1 VQYTDRDA
9 IADPS
14 TSVRAI
20 SREYHSMPSGS
31 QRGCA
36 IRLAPANRP
45 AERRV
50 ILGSVAAP
58 PAAKRVDELRKLIAR
73 HDHLYYALD
82 RPEASD
88 ADYDALTRELRE
100 LEARHPEL
108 VTLDSPTQRV
118 SGQVSDA
125 FATVEHLAP
134 MLSLENATS
143 EADLREFEARIK
155 RALPGADFSYVC
167 EPKVDGLG
175 IALLYENGAFTRGAT
190 RGDGRLGEDVTPNL
204 RTLRS
209 IPLRL
214 GGPLAGCRRVEVR
227 GEVYMSHAAFERLNR
242 ELETHGEAPFANPR
256 NAAAGAVRQ
265 KDPGVTAKRDL
276 RIFVYQL
283 SYADPFPFETQS
295 EVLAALKDSGLATNP
310 RSNPCASLDDV
321 WRYCQ
326 ELESERDRLGYGAD
340 GGVVKVDSLA
350 DQRRLGSTAHH
361 PRWAIAYKF
370 PAQHATT
377 RILAI
382 DINVGRTGALTP
394 TARLEPVKIAGATIS
409 RATLHNADE
418 IERLDVRVGDAV
430 VVERAGDV
438 IPHIV
443 KVLDDRRP
451 PHTPRFV
458 FPGRCPVCGS
468 SASRPEGEVVVRCT
482 NPACP
487 AQIKESLLHFGSRGA
502 MDIEHLGEAVVE
514 QLVER
519 GLVHDF
525 ADLYRLT
532 VPQLAELERLAEKS
546 ATNLVNAIAQSRS
559 RGLARVLYALGIRFV
574 GERAARLLAEHFG
587 SADRVAGATV
597 EEISEIHGI
606 GPRIAQSMRLFF
618 DQPANQK
625 ALERL
630 REVGLALEEASRPV
644 GPKPLTGKTFV
655 LTGTLEGMSRDEAK
669 ARIGRLGGRVSSS
682 VSRKTDYVI
691 AGADAGSKLEDAK
704 RLGVTVL
711 DEPAFVALTRR
722 DTA

>member
-1 VQYTDRDA
+1 MAR
-9 IADPS
+9 
-14 TSVRAI
+14 
-20 SREYHSMPSGS
+20 
-31 QRGCA
+31 
-36 IRLAPANRP
+36 
-45 AERRV
+45 
-50 ILGSVAAP
+50 
-58 PAAKRVDELRKLIAR
+58 KRVDELRKLIAR

-82 RPEASD
+82 RPEVSD
-88 ADYDALTRELRE
+88 AKFDALMRELRA
-100 LEARHPEL
+100 LETAHPEL
-108 VTLDSPTQRV
+108 VTTESPTQRV

-143 EADLREFEARIK
+143 EADLREFEARLK
-155 RALPGADFSYVC
+155 RALPGTDFSYVC

-175 IALLYENGAFTRGAT
+175 VALLYEDGVFRRGAT
-190 RGDGRLGEDVTPNL
+190 RGDGRSGEDVTPNL

-214 GGPLAGCRRVEVR
+214 TGALAACRRVEVR

-242 ELETHGEAPFANPR
+242 ELEEQGEAPFANPR

-265 KDPGVTAKRDL
+265 KDPGITAKRDL

-283 SYADPFPFETQS
+283 SHADPFPFES
-295 EVLAALKDSGLATNP
+295 HSAVLAALAESGLATNP
-310 RSNPCASLDDV
+310 RAKACPTLDDV
-321 WRYCQ
+321 WQYCQ
-326 ELESERDRLGYGAD
+326 ALESGRDRLGYDAD
-340 GGVVKVDSLA
+340 GAVVKVDSLA
-350 DQRRLGSTAHH
+350 QQRRLGATAHH

-377 RILAI
+377 RLLAI

-394 TARLEPVKIAGATIS
+394 AARLEPVRIAGATIS

-418 IERLDVRVGDAV
+418 IERLDVRVGDTV

-443 KVLDDRRP
+443 KVLEDRRP
-451 PHTPRFV
+451 EDAPRFV
-458 FPGRCPVCGS
+458 FPDHCPVCGS

-482 NPACP
+482 NTACP

-502 MDIEHLGEAVVE
+502 MDIEHLGEAAVE
-514 QLVER
+514 QLVDR

-532 VPQLAELERLAEKS
+532 VEQLAELDRLAEKS
-546 ATNLVNAIAQSRS
+546 ATNLVGAIAASRT
-559 RGLARVLYALGIRFV
+559 RGLARALYALGLRFV

-587 SADRVAGATV
+587 SVDRVAGATV

-606 GPRIAQSMRLFF
+606 GPRIAASVRLFF

-625 ALERL
+625 AVEHL
-630 REVGLALEEASRPV
+630 REVGVVLEEATRAA
-644 GPKPLTGKTFV
+644 GPKPLAGKTIV
-655 LTGTLEGMSRDEAK
+655 LTGALEQMSRDEAK
-669 ARIGRLGGRVSSS
+669 ARIARLGGRVTST
-682 VSRKTDYVI
+682 VSRKTDYVV
-691 AGADAGSKLEDAK
+691 AGAEAGSKLDDAR

-711 DEPAFVALTRR
+711 DEAGFLELTASG
-722 DTA
+722 TE